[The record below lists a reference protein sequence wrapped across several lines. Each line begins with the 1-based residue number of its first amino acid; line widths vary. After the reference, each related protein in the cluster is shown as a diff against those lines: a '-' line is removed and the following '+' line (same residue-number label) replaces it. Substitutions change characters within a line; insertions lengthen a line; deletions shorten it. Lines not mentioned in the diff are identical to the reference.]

1 MKQLKLIS
9 QDRIRF
15 LKNALL
21 IDEKILVISD
31 LHIGY
36 EEYIASSGLL
46 RLQMK
51 DVYEIMDYNFNLL
64 EKERIILEKIVILG
78 DLKHEF
84 GEISE
89 SEWRDTLKFLDYLE
103 KKCKEIIL
111 IKGNHDNI
119 IGPIASKRKVKLV
132 NYYKYKDICF
142 LHGMKLFKDCVDS
155 KLLILGHIHPAITLG
170 DNYKKEKYKC
180 FLQGKWNKKK
190 IIVLPSL
197 GHISFG
203 YDLSKITDKDSNGF
217 CIFSNKC
224 ILKLNVLIYNDKEN
238 EVYDFGVLKK
248 LIRKLMLI
256 SNLKK

>member
-1 MKQLKLIS
+1 MKQLKLIP
-9 QDRIRF
+9 QNRVRF
-15 LKNALL
+15 LKNAIL

-31 LHIGY
+31 VHIGY

-51 DVYEIMDYNFNLL
+51 DIYEIMDCNFRQL
-64 EKERIILEKIVILG
+64 EKGKVVLENIVILG

-89 SEWRDTLKFLDYLE
+89 SEWRDTLKFLDYLS
-103 KKCKEIIL
+103 KKCDEVIL

-132 NYYKYKDICF
+132 DFWKYEDICF
-142 LHGMKLFKDCVDS
+142 FHGNKWFDSCDDCDM
-155 KLLILGHIHPAITLG
+155 LILGHIHPAITL
-170 DNYKKEKYKC
+170 DDDYKKEKYKC
-180 FLQGKWNKKK
+180 FLQGKWKKKK

-203 YDLSKITDKDSNGF
+203 YELSKMIDLDKKKKGF
-217 CIFSNKC
+217 CFLPKKDI
-224 ILKLNVLIYNDKEN
+224 IKLNVLIYNDKEDK
-238 EVYDFGVLKK
+238 VYDFGVLKK
-248 LIRKLMLI
+248 LV
-256 SNLKK
+256 KKG